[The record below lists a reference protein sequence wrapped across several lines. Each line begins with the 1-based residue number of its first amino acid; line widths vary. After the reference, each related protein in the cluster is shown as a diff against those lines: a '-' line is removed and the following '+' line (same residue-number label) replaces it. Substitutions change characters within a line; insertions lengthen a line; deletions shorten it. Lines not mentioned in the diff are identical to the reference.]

1 MEINKIF
8 KPKRF
13 DNFTIVPNIVFRIK
27 NISLSATGLYSY
39 LFSHDENNPIT
50 ITYLQGHF
58 KESYKAIKARLE
70 ELEKHNLLRRERIRY
85 NGKFAGFN
93 YYLHDGTIVQKDNT
107 IVQKDNCQKDKENNN
122 NNIINIVKK
131 QNAMNE
137 NSMAYKSLNH
147 FIELFPKKYH
157 PKTDAQKFLWY
168 ETLDKIER
176 LDKYDLRDVFKICN
190 VLRQDNFWSGNFL
203 SLRKL
208 RQKDKNGIR
217 YVDRFMDKYNR
228 ATKPNCYYKVNGIE
242 EYFIYVEDKKE
253 KLGAVTHNGTLNAY
267 NLQSF
272 LNFVEYDILLKYA
285 KSNKK

>member
-27 NISLSATGLYSY
+27 NISLGATGLYSY

-107 IVQKDNCQKDKENNN
+107 KPMHKNFYGMKHWTKLNVW
-122 NNIINIVKK
+122 IN
-131 QNAMNE
+131 M
-137 NSMAYKSLNH
+137 
-147 FIELFPKKYH
+147 
-157 PKTDAQKFLWY
+157 
-168 ETLDKIER
+168 
-176 LDKYDLRDVFKICN
+176 
-190 VLRQDNFWSGNFL
+190 
-203 SLRKL
+203 
-208 RQKDKNGIR
+208 
-217 YVDRFMDKYNR
+217 
-228 ATKPNCYYKVNGIE
+228 
-242 EYFIYVEDKKE
+242 IYVM
-253 KLGAVTHNGTLNAY
+253 
-267 NLQSF
+267 F
-272 LNFVEYDILLKYA
+272 LKYVMF
-285 KSNKK
+285 